1 MRPTYTLADIFE
13 APSRARV
20 LHVLARAKAPMSIR
34 SIARAAHISHT
45 AAGSTL
51 KDLDAMGLTSSTA
64 VGRAHVYQLHRE
76 NAYVRH
82 MVLPAVEAE
91 QAIVRELRSDL
102 VRRFGEPADSLI
114 LFGSYATGDQD
125 EASDIDVFALVPDER
140 GKQLLEEVAAEHF
153 SYFSETYGAPLSLLV
168 YTRAEVGQHLT
179 EGQNPFRTELESTGI
194 ILHGTGVSE
203 WGIDESEGK
212 DSGGG
217 EEPRQ
222 KAARQG

>member
-1 MRPTYTLADIFE
+1 MRPTFTLTDIFE
-13 APSRARV
+13 TPSRARV
-20 LHVLARAKAPMSIR
+20 LRVLANSHAPIS
-34 SIARAAHISHT
+34 ARAVGRAAGISHT
-45 AAGSTL
+45 AANATL
-51 KDLDAMGLTSSTA
+51 RDLDGMGLVTA
-64 VGRAHVYQLHRE
+64 SPVGRAVAYDLRRS

-91 QAIVRELRSDL
+91 RKIPGELRADL
-102 VRRFGEPADSLI
+102 VRFFGEPAESLI
-114 LFGSYATGDQD
+114 LFGSYASGDQD

-140 GKQLLEEVAAEHF
+140 RKQLLEEAAAEHL
-153 SYFSETYGAPLSLLV
+153 SYFNETYGSPLSLLA
-168 YTRAEVGQHLT
+168 YTRAEVRRHLA

-203 WGIDESEGK
+203 WGIDEPEGT

-222 KAARQG
+222 KAARQS